1 MSAWQQGHEMLEVK
15 IKSRKGGLIAILGQ
29 DMFIDMQE
37 GRWATAVIKAVR
49 QAAPGSGRRISQPG
63 GLVTVTAGPTLQE
76 IRIQLGG
83 DGA

>member
-1 MSAWQQGHEMLEVK
+1 
-15 IKSRKGGLIAILGQ
+15 
-29 DMFIDMQE
+29 MFIDMQE

-63 GLVTVTAGPTLQE
+63 GLVTVTAGPTPQE